1 MQDRDSAET
10 TPPCFMLRKLRR
22 ATRRS
27 PSGPAAASATLIDQA
42 AEALGTSRSEFM
54 LETAC
59 HEAERVL
66 LGQRLFRLDEDV
78 FGRVRAML
86 DNPPP
91 PSDAMSGLLR
101 RKAPW
106 D

>member
-1 MQDRDSAET
+1 
-10 TPPCFMLRKLRR
+10 
-22 ATRRS
+22 
-27 PSGPAAASATLIDQA
+27 
-42 AEALGTSRSEFM
+42 M

-59 HEAERVL
+59 HEAEQAL

-91 PSDAMSGLLR
+91 PSDALCELLR